1 MIKQYSQ
8 KEKSPNKNKIFSYI
22 YCRSRSFKLV
32 FVNSNTIKMKK
43 LAGLITITCTLL
55 LQSVMNAQTELPT
68 GQLRAEIAG
77 VGMSEPGFFVLGGGI
92 GASARMGK
100 YFSLNG
106 NLSYGQR
113 DFPLSG
119 GTMKRGITYLSLST
133 DFYPAKA
140 FRGFYIGPFL
150 SYMQVNKTAKDG
162 LPLAALESEPDTNIG
177 LGLQI
182 GFNAKMSRSIHLIT
196 RASAGLS
203 NSAMYTGTVG
213 VGYTIWE

>member
-1 MIKQYSQ
+1 
-8 KEKSPNKNKIFSYI
+8 
-22 YCRSRSFKLV
+22 
-32 FVNSNTIKMKK
+32 MKK
-43 LAGLITITCTLL
+43 LAWLFSLTCTFL
-55 LQSVMNAQTELPT
+55 LQTIASAQTELPT
-68 GQLRAEIAG
+68 GQIRAEIAG

-92 GASARMGK
+92 GASARMGQ

-113 DFPLSG
+113 DFPLTG
-119 GTMKRGITYLSLST
+119 GTMRRGITYLSLST
-133 DFYPAKA
+133 DFYPAKT
-140 FRGFYIGPFL
+140 FRGFYLGPFL

-162 LPLAALESEPDTNIG
+162 LPVAALESEPDTNIG

-196 RASAGLS
+196 RASLGLS
-203 NSAMYTGTVG
+203 NSAMYTGTLG